1 MNLDFI
7 GAHSCAFVVE
17 GMVQRFLGKL
27 AKAGERCR
35 GRFQADGGLSTCG
48 AVPPHPDPLPPGEGT
63 AGVRRSAGVCAVGGW
78 RFFPIPARASAHPL
92 PAGEGRGEGEWPLQ
106 RKRAAGPQAVLEGA
120 EALNIEHSTPNNQ
133 ASMMHASRLIEC

>member
-1 MNLDFI
+1 
-7 GAHSCAFVVE
+7 VV
-17 GMVQRFLGKL
+17 GWSAL
-27 AKAGERCR
+27 
-35 GRFQADGGLSTCG
+35 
-48 AVPPHPDPLPPGEGT
+48 PHPNPLPLGEGT
-63 AGVRRSAGVCAVGGW
+63 ATNARRGTKRVISS
-78 RFFPIPARASAHPL
+78 PALASFLPL